1 METKHRDFYQKLRA
15 QIKNWAKS
23 KAGENEKWSDLILL
37 APDLFHLLTRLA
49 LDPEVPVASKLKVGA
64 AIAYFISPLDF
75 IPELVF
81 GPIGYL
87 DDIAVSALVL
97 DQFINNV
104 NPQLLQKHWAGEKDI
119 LLVIRNIIV
128 NVNQIIGSG
137 IWRKIRKRFT

>member
-1 METKHRDFYQKLRA
+1 MDTKQKDFYQKLRV

-49 LDPEVPVASKLKVGA
+49 LDSEVPVSSKLKIGA
-64 AIAYFISPLDF
+64 AIAYFITPLDF

-87 DDIAVSALVL
+87 DDIVVTAMIL
-97 DQFINNV
+97 DQFINHV
-104 NPQLLQKHWAGEKDI
+104 NPQLLSKHWAGEKDI
-119 LLVIRNIIV
+119 LMVIRNIVV
-128 NVNQIIGSG
+128 NVNQIVGTG
-137 IWRKIRKRFT
+137 IWRKIRKRFS

>member
-1 METKHRDFYQKLRA
+1 METKHRDFYQKLRV
-15 QIKNWAKS
+15 QIRNWAKS
-23 KAGENEKWSDLILL
+23 KAGENEKWSDLIML

-49 LDPEVPVASKLKVGA
+49 LDPEVPVGSKLKVGA

-87 DDIAVSALVL
+87 DDIAVTALVL

-104 NPQLLQKHWAGEKDI
+104 DPHLLQKHWAGEKDI

-128 NVNQIIGSG
+128 NINQIIGSG